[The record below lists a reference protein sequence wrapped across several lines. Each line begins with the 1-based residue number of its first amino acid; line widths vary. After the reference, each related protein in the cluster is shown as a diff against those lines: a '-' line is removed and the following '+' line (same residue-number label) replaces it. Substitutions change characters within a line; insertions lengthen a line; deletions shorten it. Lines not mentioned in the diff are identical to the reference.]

1 MNEQAI
7 QIAIGDIRVDGDL
20 TVPVRVT
27 GVVLFAHGSGSSR
40 HSSRNRYV
48 ALMLQARGFATLL
61 LDLLTKQEEAIDER
75 TAQFRFDVGMLAD
88 RLVAAIDWLAEEPAT
103 ASLPVGLFGASTG
116 GAAALVAAARR
127 PERVRA
133 VVSRGG
139 WPDLAGSELANV
151 ASPTLLIVGSF
162 DAEVLRLNHEA
173 MAKMRTDVCLEL
185 VRGATHL
192 FEEPGALEH
201 VARLAGGWF
210 ENCFRRRPD
219 FSRPIA
225 E

>member
-1 MNEQAI
+1 MNEQAV

-20 TVPVRVT
+20 TVPVPVT

-61 LDLLTKQEEAIDER
+61 LDLLTKREEAIDER

-127 PERVRA
+127 PERVCA

-139 WPDLAGSELANV
+139 RPDLAGSDLANV

-162 DAEVLRLNHEA
+162 DTDMLRLNHEA
-173 MAKMRTDVCLEL
+173 MAKMRTDVRLEI

-210 ENCFRRRPD
+210 ETCFRRSPG
-219 FSRPIA
+219 FSRPSA